1 MFDELP
7 GTKNLTR
14 RLKITEKYI
23 AWYDRLIR
31 PKLSE
36 IIFVE
41 SAQIEFFLNSFFDD
55 FVRKSLAIYH
65 CLIFRRRVYS
75 EIFHSSNCAQI
86 WYLGSESMTLKML
99 IFFQILVNFER
110 LAKKQIVFC
119 LFAAVNLGKNY
130 KIRENL
136 VCIFRQRT
144 TFPSTTSFH
153 IRILLLRDL
162 SLFGS

>member
-1 MFDELP
+1 
-7 GTKNLTR
+7 
-14 RLKITEKYI
+14 
-23 AWYDRLIR
+23 
-31 PKLSE
+31 
-36 IIFVE
+36 
-41 SAQIEFFLNSFFDD
+41 
-55 FVRKSLAIYH
+55 
-65 CLIFRRRVYS
+65 
-75 EIFHSSNCAQI
+75 
-86 WYLGSESMTLKML
+86 MTLKML